1 MAPRGWAMPLLVHL
15 CCLMRAL
22 GAMGGRE
29 AGYMREALQALPLDD
44 PVRLPR
50 NQTGALVS
58 SLLQTVQCP
67 SRIGGT
73 LDQCQQCLTADILLS
88 VLEDDGRNYL
98 TEEDFGRVSTV
109 LLYYVVNMKDLCT
122 SNSSVV
128 PGDFQY
134 YLSAVTSL
142 HPQEDDDYLSPNETE
157 SVLRLI
163 NQHYQAGASSG
174 QCVNAS
180 SLMEEVG
187 VVDSRGADPSAV
199 AKLAAA
205 IVSHALL
212 GRCFSKRDL
221 PSPGFF
227 IDHIFESLNRTTS
240 LEVADL
246 EALLYQVGV
255 GGGGAY
261 YHHSRGR
268 WNTRSPVQRWTDAA
282 ESEICHQ
289 EPHDRSRDWTKVC
302 FSANQLVEIFVL
314 EPHPLISKEQFE
326 QICPAIIQ
334 QMLDNACGFHEH
346 PLHITPPSAVE
357 KYGYSTAAV
366 LLITLSSMAGTALV
380 FFNTCQETY
389 DMLLQLFVGLAV
401 GTLSG
406 DALLHLIPQILG
418 LHNHSHQKDHYS
430 MEGNDYLWK
439 ILGIVAGI
447 YGFFLIE
454 RIFSFVMP
462 AHSQGHLFRNERPG
476 HSHDVP
482 LELHCNAHSQRG
494 KSISTMQLGTLEES
508 ECTEIPSDEPEVCIS
523 PHPKRTGVPLL
534 ALMVTVGDS
543 LHNFADGLVIGA
555 AFSSSV
561 ETGTATTVAILCH
574 EIPHEM
580 GDFAVLLSSGLPVK
594 VAVLMNFLSAL
605 TAFLGLYIGLFVSS
619 DIEVQHWI
627 FTVTA
632 GIFLYLS
639 LVEMLPEMSHVK
651 TKRPWLMFLL
661 QNVGLLLGW
670 ACLLVVAIFEH
681 DLKF

>member
-1 MAPRGWAMPLLVHL
+1 MQYLLFGVPCPHL
-15 CCLMRAL
+15 L
-22 GAMGGRE
+22 
-29 AGYMREALQALPLDD
+29 
-44 PVRLPR
+44 
-50 NQTGALVS
+50 
-58 SLLQTVQCP
+58 
-67 SRIGGT
+67 
-73 LDQCQQCLTADILLS
+73 QCLTANTLLS
-88 VLEDDGRNYL
+88 VLEDDGREYL
-98 TEEDFGRVSTV
+98 TEEDFGKVSTM

-134 YLSAVTSL
+134 YLSAVTGL
-142 HPQEDDDYLSPNETE
+142 HPQEDDDDDYLSPNETE

-163 NQHYQAGASSG
+163 NQHYRARDSSRR
-174 QCVNAS
+174 CVDAL

-187 VVDSRGADPSAV
+187 VADSRGADPSVV
-199 AKLAAA
+199 ATLAAA
-205 IVSHALL
+205 IVSHTLL
-212 GRCFSKRDL
+212 GNCFSKRDL

-227 IDHIFESLNRTTS
+227 TDHIFESLNRS
-240 LEVADL
+240 VNLEVADL
-246 EALLYQVGV
+246 EVLLYQLGV

-261 YHHSRGR
+261 YQHIRGR
-268 WNTRSPVQRWTDAA
+268 RNTRGIAQRWTDT
-282 ESEICHQ
+282 EEHEICHQ
-289 EPHDRSRDWTKVC
+289 EPHSPSSDWTKVC

-326 QICPAIIQ
+326 HICPAIIQ
-334 QMLDNACGFHEH
+334 QLLDNACVSDEH
-346 PLHITPPSAVE
+346 ALPVAPPSAVE

-366 LLITLSSMAGTALV
+366 LLITLSSMVGTALV
-380 FFNTCQETY
+380 FFNSCQETY

-418 LHNHSHQKDHYS
+418 LHNHSHREDRYGV
-430 MEGNDYLWK
+430 EGKDYLWK

-454 RIFSFVMP
+454 RIFSFVVP
-462 AHSQGHLFRNERPG
+462 SHGQARSYQGHLFRNERPG

-482 LELHCNAHSQRG
+482 LELHCNAQSQRG
-494 KSISTMQLGTLEES
+494 KSISTMQLGTLEEV
-508 ECTEIPSDEPEVCIS
+508 ECTEIPPDEPEVCIS
-523 PHPKRTGVPLL
+523 PRLKRTGVPLL
-534 ALMVTVGDS
+534 AVMVIVGDS

-594 VAVLMNFLSAL
+594 AAVLMNFLSAL

-619 DIEVQHWI
+619 DIEVQQWI

-651 TKRPWLMFLL
+651 TKQPWLMFLL

-670 ACLLVVAIFEH
+670 GCLLLVAVFEH
-681 DLKF
+681 ELRF